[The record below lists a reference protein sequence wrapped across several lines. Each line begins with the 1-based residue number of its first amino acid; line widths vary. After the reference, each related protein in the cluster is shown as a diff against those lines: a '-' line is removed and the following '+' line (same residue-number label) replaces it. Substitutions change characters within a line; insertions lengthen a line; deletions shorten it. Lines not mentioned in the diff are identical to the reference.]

1 MRKIIKVDVKVAS
14 DDEFMTCYSSERE
27 KIIKFIKK
35 TEKGFENV
43 EDIRHKTVNGPAPNS
58 LDFSQVALSV

>member
-1 MRKIIKVDVKVAS
+1 MRKIIKADVKVAS

-35 TEKGFENV
+35 TEKSLENV
-43 EDIRHKTVNGPAPNS
+43 EDKGAR
-58 LDFSQVALSV
+58 